1 MLNGLIITTIVS
13 SVLILLI
20 LALSPLLERYF
31 SNRVKA
37 GVWLLL
43 AVRMLIPYAPND
55 PVSPNFNI
63 PLPEERYVTV
73 DTAGV
78 GIERE
83 PEAAGEADA
92 AIPVS
97 DIILAVWAVG
107 AVLFFSVNVIR
118 YLLFRHRLRPY
129 MVPMETSLGLIDNNK
144 RYKRLKLYRCSRI
157 TTPMLTGIIKPVVL
171 VPDRKYDDEELSMVL
186 EHEAEHFRRRDII
199 CKLIFLA
206 VNSMYFFNPLV
217 YLMVRDA
224 NDNIEYM
231 CDESVCADRSE
242 EYRTKYS
249 LMLLNAMRDKRP
261 GMLVTG
267 LSSAGR
273 AQKRRFKNIKRI
285 GKKTTPEMHVIGAI
299 ITGVFSA
306 VILCSYALAGESISI
321 NRSSIGG
328 ADGPT
333 GIAVSDNINTSLDLA
348 VSEAILAE
356 NAGKYIAGEC
366 RAEGHIIVGM
376 ESGSEEFTV
385 YAVTSYGE
393 YGFDGSRF
401 VKTAGNSNVPAAIT
415 LRLRED
421 GTYAVLDY
429 REPESGMNY
438 SDSVRA
444 LMPEESWDMIFTNAA
459 VPALTRLEERYA
471 QAYLDRIGRDD
482 VEIGL

>member
-55 PVSPNFNI
+55 PVSPSFNI

-78 GIERE
+78 GIEFERE
-83 PEAAGEADA
+83 GTGETAAS
-92 AIPVS
+92 IPVS
-97 DIILAVWAVG
+97 DIILAVWIVG
-107 AVLFFSVNVIR
+107 AVSFFAVNVIR
-118 YLLFRHRLRPY
+118 YILFRRRLRPH
-129 MVPMETSLGLIDNNK
+129 MIPMETDLGLIDNNK
-144 RYKRLKLYRCSRI
+144 RYKRLKLYRCDRI

-171 VPDRKYDDEELSMVL
+171 IPDRTYDDEELSMVL
-186 EHEAEHFRRRDII
+186 EHEAEHFKRRDII

-206 VNSMYFFNPLV
+206 VNSLYFFNPLV
-217 YLMVRDA
+217 YIMVRDA

-231 CDESVCADRSE
+231 CDESVCADRDE

-261 GMLVTG
+261 GRLVTG

-273 AQKRRFKNIKRI
+273 AQKRRFQNIKRI
-285 GKKTTPEMHVIGAI
+285 GRKTTPEMHVIGAI

-306 VILCSYALAGESISI
+306 VILCSYALAGESISV
-321 NRSSIGG
+321 NRASIGG

-348 VSEAILAE
+348 VSEAILAANE
-356 NAGKYIAGEC
+356 GRYIAGEC
-366 RAEGHIIVGM
+366 RVEGHIIVGDATDGR
-376 ESGSEEFTV
+376 EVTI

-393 YGFDGSRF
+393 YGFDSGRF

-415 LRLRED
+415 LRLRDD

-438 SDSVRA
+438 SDSVRSF
-444 LMPEESWDMIFTNAA
+444 MPEESWDMIFTNAA
-459 VPALTRLEERYA
+459 VPALTQLEERYA
-471 QAYLDRIGRDD
+471 EAYLKRIGREN
-482 VEIGL
+482 VQIGS

>member
-1 MLNGLIITTIVS
+1 M
-13 SVLILLI
+13 
-20 LALSPLLERYF
+20 
-31 SNRVKA
+31 
-37 GVWLLL
+37 
-43 AVRMLIPYAPND
+43 
-55 PVSPNFNI
+55 
-63 PLPEERYVTV
+63 
-73 DTAGV
+73 
-78 GIERE
+78 
-83 PEAAGEADA
+83 
-92 AIPVS
+92 
-97 DIILAVWAVG
+97 
-107 AVLFFSVNVIR
+107 
-118 YLLFRHRLRPY
+118 
-129 MVPMETSLGLIDNNK
+129 
-144 RYKRLKLYRCSRI
+144 
-157 TTPMLTGIIKPVVL
+157 
-171 VPDRKYDDEELSMVL
+171 
-186 EHEAEHFRRRDII
+186 
-199 CKLIFLA
+199 
-206 VNSMYFFNPLV
+206 
-217 YLMVRDA
+217 
-224 NDNIEYM
+224 
-231 CDESVCADRSE
+231 
-242 EYRTKYS
+242 
-249 LMLLNAMRDKRP
+249 
-261 GMLVTG
+261 
-267 LSSAGR
+267 
-273 AQKRRFKNIKRI
+273 
-285 GKKTTPEMHVIGAI
+285 IGAI
-299 ITGVFSA
+299 ITGVFWA

-393 YGFDGSRF
+393 YGFDGGRF

-459 VPALTRLEERYA
+459 VPALTRLEEHYA